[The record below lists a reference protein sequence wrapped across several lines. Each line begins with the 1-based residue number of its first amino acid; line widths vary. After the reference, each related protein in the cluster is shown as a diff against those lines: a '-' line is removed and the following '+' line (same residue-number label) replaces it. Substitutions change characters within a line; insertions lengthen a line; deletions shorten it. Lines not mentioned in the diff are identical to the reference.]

1 MQPVFRHARN
11 VLAISLALA
20 AAPVFAQG
28 GSPYDQTIFFGD
40 SLTDAGFY
48 QPFLIEQVGP
58 SGALIGK
65 FTTNPGQVWAQY
77 LADYY
82 GTNGSSAWGLTSTG
96 VVPGTGDNYA
106 AGGARVT
113 LQPGYPPSPP
123 TSFAPSMAMQINAY
137 LAANGG
143 RANPDALF
151 TVWGGAN
158 DLFFHLGGATTQ
170 VQFLS
175 TASAQVGLVSTL
187 QGAGARYIMVATMPD
202 VGLTPFGLSQG
213 AAGSA
218 GITALSSAYNQT
230 LFGALAQNNL
240 HVIPLNTFSLLR
252 EVVADPS
259 AYGFANAT
267 SPACG
272 ATSSLICS
280 PANYVTPNAAD
291 SYVFADSVHPSN
303 RTHAILA
310 QYAVSILEGPRQ
322 IAVLPRSAATTGRA
336 RADLVAAHV
345 AGKPEADGMRWW
357 SSLRGDSQ
365 RYGSGDDY
373 DGAVPALTVGADW
386 SRGNL
391 VFGAFGGYGRGRID
405 YGRNRGRFDQSDATL
420 GGFVGWYGDSGL
432 WANGQLSYSKL
443 GFDVDRDIQLGPAT
457 RRHSGSPDGKNITAA
472 VNAGW
477 TFGDGALRHG
487 PVLAVVSQQIDVDGY
502 KENQPSLSTSLA
514 YRDQSFDSLIG
525 SVGWQ
530 ASYAINDRL
539 APYAKLTYDHEF
551 EKGDEQVFANA
562 QSLPGTLDYAVPG
575 LAQDRNY
582 GTVVVG
588 ARAVLF
594 GLDADIGASATVSQG
609 GGNNAT
615 VFMTVGSRF

>member
-1 MQPVFRHARN
+1 MPSAFRHARN
-11 VLAISLALA
+11 VLAVSLALV
-20 AAPVFAQG
+20 AAPAFAQD
-28 GSPYDQTIFFGD
+28 GSPYDQTVFFGD

-82 GTNGSSAWGLTSTG
+82 GTNGAPAWGLTGTG
-96 VVPGTGDNYA
+96 VVAENGDNYA

-113 LQPGYPPSPP
+113 LQPGYPPTPP
-123 TSFAPSMAMQINAY
+123 TSFAPSLSMQVNAY

-143 RANPDALF
+143 HANPDALF

-170 VQFLS
+170 AQFLA
-175 TASAQVGLVSTL
+175 TAGEQVGLVSTL
-187 QGAGARYIMVATMPD
+187 QGAGARYVMVATMPD

-213 AAGSA
+213 VAGSA
-218 GITALSSAYNQT
+218 GITALSSAYNQA

-252 EVVADPS
+252 EVSAAPS
-259 AYGFANAT
+259 TYGFANAT

-272 ATSSLICS
+272 ATSSLVCS
-280 PANYVTPNAAD
+280 PANYVTPGAAD

-322 IAVLPRSAATTGRA
+322 IAVLPRSAAVSGRA
-336 RADLVAAHV
+336 RADLVGAHV

-357 SSLRGDSQ
+357 GSLRGDHQ
-365 RYGSGDDY
+365 RYGGGDDY
-373 DGAVPALTVGADW
+373 DGPIPAVTVGADW

-391 VFGAFGGYGRGRID
+391 VFGAFGGFGHGRID
-405 YGRNRGRFDQSDATL
+405 YGQRRGDFDQNDATL
-420 GGFVGWYGDSGL
+420 GGFVGWYGDRGL
-432 WANGQLSYSKL
+432 WANGQLSYTRL
-443 GFDVDRDIQLGPAT
+443 DYDIDREVYLGPAKRSHT
-457 RRHSGSPDGKNITAA
+457 GSTNGKNITAA
-472 VNAGW
+472 ANAGW

-487 PVLAVVSQQIDVDGY
+487 PVLAVVAQRIDVDGY
-502 KENQPSLSTSLA
+502 KESDPALSTSLA

-525 SVGWQ
+525 SAGWQ
-530 ASYAINDRL
+530 ASYAINDHF
-539 APYAKLTYDHEF
+539 APYAKLTVDHEF
-551 EKGDEQVFANA
+551 EKPDDQVFARA

-575 LAQDRNY
+575 LRQDRNY

-588 ARAVLF
+588 ARTSLF
-594 GLDADIGASATVSQG
+594 GLDADIGATATVQQG

-615 VFMTVGSRF
+615 VFVTMGGKF